1 MRREVFTIKRY
12 IKIIPFILIFILIFT
27 YPIQQEEVLRLDKY
41 EDENIKKVYLIQ
53 MNNEPYQL
61 LQKVSVKGYK
71 DEIIMFIQ
79 IDMQKESINKLE
91 IIYQNE
97 TSHYGGHISEEW
109 FLNRFEGKD
118 TTLTLEIVKM
128 SAKKEEEVVAVT
140 GATISSQ
147 AVVRGVNK
155 VLSNYR
161 EIKNNI
167 K

>member
-12 IKIIPFILIFILIFT
+12 IKIITFIIIFT
-27 YPIQQEEVLRLDKY
+27 LVFTFPIQQEEVLRLDKY
-41 EDENIKKVYLIQ
+41 ENENIKKVYLIKE
-53 MNNEPYQL
+53 NSEPYQL
-61 LQKVSVKGYK
+61 LQKVYVKGYK
-71 DEIIMFIQ
+71 DEIVMFIQ
-79 IDMQKESINKLE
+79 IDMKRESISKLK

-109 FLNRFEGKD
+109 FLSRFEGKD
-118 TTLTLEIVKM
+118 TNLTLKTVKM

-140 GATISSQ
+140 GATISSR
-147 AVVRGVNK
+147 AVVKGVNK

-161 EIKNNI
+161 EIRNNI